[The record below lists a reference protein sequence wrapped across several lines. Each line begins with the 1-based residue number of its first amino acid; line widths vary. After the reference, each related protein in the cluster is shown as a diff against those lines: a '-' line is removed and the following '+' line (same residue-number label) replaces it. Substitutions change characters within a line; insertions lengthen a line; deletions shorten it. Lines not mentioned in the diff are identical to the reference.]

1 MGKESPVGLWLKED
15 ILQFVKPVSLP
26 SYVCRGIFDVMTVK
40 RIYQGELYLIML
52 RHFSLLAGKCLQIS
66 KKCEEMHPVH
76 AHEENLGFSSSQL
89 LYISTKLL
97 SSLTIKFLVLVCP
110 CKFSKLFLIYFN
122 KSGTSQNKYV
132 LRLLSNLL

>member
-1 MGKESPVGLWLKED
+1 ML
-15 ILQFVKPVSLP
+15 SLCH
-26 SYVCRGIFDVMTVK
+26 YLVTFAAVYLTIDVMTVK

-52 RHFSLLAGKCLQIS
+52 WHFSLLAGKCLQIS
-66 KKCEEMHPVH
+66 KKCKEMHPVH